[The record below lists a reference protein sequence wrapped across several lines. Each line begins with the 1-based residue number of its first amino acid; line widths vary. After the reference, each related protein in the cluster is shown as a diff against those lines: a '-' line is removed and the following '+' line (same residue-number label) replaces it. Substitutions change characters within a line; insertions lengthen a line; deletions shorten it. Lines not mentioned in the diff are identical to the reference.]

1 MRKGKT
7 ESGFEFE
14 LDEQEL
20 DDMRF
25 LTLLSK
31 SRNDPLYFPE
41 VIEKMLGEEQADRL
55 YKHLEQM
62 EDGNGH
68 ATIEATNDIIA
79 EIMTLA
85 GDETKN

>member
-14 LDEQEL
+14 IDEQAL

-25 LTLLSK
+25 LRLLSK
-31 SRNDPLYFPE
+31 SRKDPLYFPD

-55 YKHLEQM
+55 YDHLEV
-62 EDGNGH
+62 EGGRVP
-68 ATIEATNDIIA
+68 IEAMSDIVA